1 LLGRIG
7 PYFSRVVIFRHVSK
21 DSNHACH
28 HVFTAVCGGL
38 MYKTQIKLLLSSIA
52 IAALAACGGGG
63 DEASP
68 SSPTVDLSILAGSDR
83 ILGTFTNSCT
93 GTGAQGANV
102 VIKVSGDT
110 ITMTASGSGESID
123 YTLKYSS
130 GDNNNGFVFSGSV
143 RNSSTGATAT
153 VQSATLRNTGTPG
166 NLNLLANITAAEG
179 NCKVTQLLKHW

>member
-7 PYFSRVVIFRHVSK
+7 PYFSLVVTFRHVSK

-38 MYKTQIKLLLSSIA
+38 MYKTQIKLLISSIA
-52 IAALAACGGGG
+52 ITALAACGGGG

-68 SSPTVDLSILAGSDR
+68 APTVDLSILAGSDR

-93 GTGAQGANV
+93 GSGAQGANV
-102 VIKVSGDT
+102 TIRVSGDT

-123 YTLKYSS
+123 YSLRYLS
-130 GDNNNGFVFSGSV
+130 GDNTNGFLFSGSV

-153 VQSATLRNTGTPG
+153 PSSTANRYFSRNLRVSALRIN
-166 NLNLLANITAAEG
+166 NLGGLF
-179 NCKVTQLLKHW
+179 